1 VFPSHV
7 FYLKKT
13 FELVKKKKSGRKEK
27 LRCHKKRE
35 KEFIKS
41 SFHTTYS
48 PKLYTQ
54 FTLLHTQKTSSL
66 IIINVINQ
74 SINKTQKT
82 LNFLLTSYPILGL
95 NAYSSPDQDKPGLT
109 RLTWNT
115 DWAFLDKQT
124 KKNKLS
130 TIAAGCRIF
139 LLTHTTHPNIMNFY
153 YFTTMFYIKWVIL
166 QQK

>member
-1 VFPSHV
+1 V
-7 FYLKKT
+7 FYLRKT
-13 FELVKKKKSGRKEK
+13 FGLVKEKRNPKGKKNSDAIKNEK
-27 LRCHKKRE
+27 KI
-35 KEFIKS
+35 IKS

-109 RLTWNT
+109 RLT
-115 DWAFLDKQT
+115 
-124 KKNKLS
+124 
-130 TIAAGCRIF
+130 
-139 LLTHTTHPNIMNFY
+139 
-153 YFTTMFYIKWVIL
+153 
-166 QQK
+166 